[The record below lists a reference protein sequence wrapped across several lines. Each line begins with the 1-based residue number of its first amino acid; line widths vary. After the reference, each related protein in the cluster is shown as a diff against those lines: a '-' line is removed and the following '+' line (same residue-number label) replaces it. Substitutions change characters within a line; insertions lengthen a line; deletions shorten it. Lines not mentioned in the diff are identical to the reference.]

1 MFSIFDFSDYETKS
15 IVKVVLNKEI
25 NDDNDFNIFLDKWRE
40 LYNLQKDFIFIF
52 DTSNVGYIPIKYSI
66 KMSLFIINLKR
77 ERYQYLQKSI
87 IYVNNN
93 IVKRMLDFI
102 FMIQPP
108 VAPVYIIDNK
118 ENIDKILNNIIDEN
132 VITVLPSK
140 SFLNLF

>member
-1 MFSIFDFSDYETKS
+1 MKKF
-15 IVKVVLNKEI
+15 NEI
-25 NDDNDFNIFLDKWRE
+25 L
-40 LYNLQKDFIFIF
+40 
-52 DTSNVGYIPIKYSI
+52 KYSI
-66 KMSLFIINLKR
+66 KMSLFIRNLKR

-93 IVKRMLDFI
+93 IVKSMLDFI

-118 ENIDKILNNIIDEN
+118 DNIDKILNNIIDDN
-132 VITVLPSK
+132 IITVLPRK